1 MFDALGG
8 GAGARQP
15 MTALANLLAQCN
27 DAAFDVSEVISTTYF
42 THSGESRQSVG
53 A

>member
-1 MFDALGG
+1 
-8 GAGARQP
+8 
-15 MTALANLLAQCN
+15 MTTLANLLAQCK
-27 DAAFDVSEVISTTYF
+27 DAAFDLSDVISATFF